1 MSGINMGVILNVI
14 LAGLGLALVM
24 AAVGMGLW
32 YIKVK
37 PDVDSIKND
46 LAKKAAAA
54 EVVRI
59 NLDLEQKK
67 TESVRIERQIEE
79 KQDRGDCELLRKA
92 CQPLL
97 LSQLENLGDKIDDL
111 REGQKYFQGKLEK
124 WMEKNGG

>member
-1 MSGINMGVILNVI
+1 MENLNAGIILNIV

-24 AAVGMGLW
+24 GAVGMGLW

-59 NLDLEQKK
+59 NLELEQKK
-67 TESVRIERQIEE
+67 VETDRIHQAISD
-79 KQDRGDCELLRKA
+79 KQDRADCELLRKA

-97 LSQLENLGDKIDDL
+97 LSQMENLSDKIDDL
-111 REGQKYFQGKLEK
+111 REAQKHFQGKLER
-124 WMEKNGG
+124 WLEKNGG

>member
-1 MSGINMGVILNVI
+1 MSDLNPGVIINII
-14 LAGLGLALVM
+14 LAGLGLAFVM
-24 AAVGMGLW
+24 GAVGMGLW

-67 TESVRIERQIEE
+67 VESERIEREIRN
-79 KQDRGDCELLRKA
+79 KQDRGDCDLLRKA

-111 REGQKYFQGKLEK
+111 REAQKDLRMDLKS
-124 WMEKNGG
+124 WMEKNGK